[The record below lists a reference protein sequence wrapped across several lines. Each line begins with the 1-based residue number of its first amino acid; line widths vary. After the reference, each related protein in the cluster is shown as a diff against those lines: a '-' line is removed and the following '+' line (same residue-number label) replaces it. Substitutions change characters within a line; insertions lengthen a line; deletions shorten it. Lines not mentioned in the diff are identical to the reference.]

1 MRGCSWGGRWW
12 RRSSRHLTTLGPGSP
27 VPWQKLVEPVDGVIV
42 DPGEHV
48 GEPCL
53 RIDVIELGCLNERQ
67 HDRRALTTAIG
78 AGEQPRLPPKSN
90 SAQFALRCIVGEAD
104 APVLE

>member
-1 MRGCSWGGRWW
+1 M
-12 RRSSRHLTTLGPGSP
+12 TLGSGSP

-67 HDRRALTTAIG
+67 HDRRAPAIG
-78 AGEQPRLPPKSN
+78 AGEQRSAALLVRQMRPSSRKHVKTAMRLSM
-90 SAQFALRCIVGEAD
+90 
-104 APVLE
+104 